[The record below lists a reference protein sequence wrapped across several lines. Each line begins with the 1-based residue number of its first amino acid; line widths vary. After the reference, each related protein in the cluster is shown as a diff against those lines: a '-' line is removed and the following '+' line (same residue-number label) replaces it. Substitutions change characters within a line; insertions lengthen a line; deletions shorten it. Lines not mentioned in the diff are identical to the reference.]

1 MRYTSVMKIISQ
13 QEYLDLENKTEY
25 NDFKRIADINQV
37 ANFYKICCTHLLT
50 TSTWSGINLFYPIS
64 KISIS
69 DRYGFNVNRTA
80 IVGDIIK
87 IEYSSVSEFD
97 SILYLKI
104 DNIKQTKDDVDEL
117 FELILK
123 IDQKPNLG
131 RFYSYFNF
139 QTSCKIKVRKN
150 IDTIS
155 IESKINLTDYPNP
168 FMEENNAMIA
178 QFPWDKLIKN
188 TLSKL

>member
-1 MRYTSVMKIISQ
+1 MKIISQ
-13 QEYLDLENKTEY
+13 QEYLTLEDKTEY
-25 NDFKRIADINQV
+25 YDFRSISDFTQI

-50 TSTWSGINLFYPIS
+50 TSVWNKMNLFYPIS
-64 KISIS
+64 KVTIY

-87 IEYSSVSEFD
+87 IEYSSTSEFD

-104 DNIKQTKDDVDEL
+104 DNIKQTKDDEDEL

-131 RFYSYFNF
+131 RFYSYFNY
-139 QTSCKIKVRKN
+139 QTSCKIKVKKI

-155 IESKINLTDYPNP
+155 IEAKINLTDYPNP

-188 TLSKL
+188 TLLKL